1 MSLSVVV
8 VTWEC
13 ADYLARLVESMN
25 RHLPTAAELI
35 VVDNDSDD
43 NPGAAAAGWQGRSR
57 FERLGSNRGFGA
69 ASNLGVDM
77 SASDVVILLNP
88 DTELLDD
95 GLPRLAAFVLEHE
108 CLAGPRL
115 LNPDGSLQPSASGSP
130 VGAWPWIGA
139 LLPGRLQP
147 RFARARSEPWRL
159 GKRTPV
165 AWLSAA
171 CIAAPRALLCRLGPF
186 DPAIHLYAE
195 DMDLGLRAAAA
206 GVDSWICPELAEV
219 AHRRRGSSG
228 RRWPEGPEVEAANN
242 RRSVVR
248 RAYGPAA
255 ERRSWLAQRMNLR
268 LRASAK
274 RVLQIDAEPEIRALA
289 AARQAASPPPL
300 PAFPPPAD

>member
-1 MSLSVVV
+1 LSLSVVV

-13 ADYLARLVESMN
+13 ADHLARLVESMN
-25 RHLPTAAELI
+25 RHLPSDAELI
-35 VVDNDSDD
+35 VVDNNSDD
-43 NPGAAAAGWQGRSR
+43 DPRGPAERWKGEAR
-57 FERLGSNRGFGA
+57 FERLGSNCGFGA
-69 ASNLGVDM
+69 ASNRGVGM
-77 SASDVVILLNP
+77 SESEAVVLLNP

-95 GLPRLAAFVLEHE
+95 GLPSLAAFALEQE

-115 LNPDGSLQPSASGSP
+115 LNPDGSVQPSASGSP
-130 VGAWPWIGA
+130 VGIWPWIGA
-139 LLPGRLQP
+139 LVPGRLQP

-159 GKRTPV
+159 DSRTRV

-171 CIAAPRALLCRLGPF
+171 CIAAPRALLHRLGPF

-195 DMDLGLRAAAA
+195 DMDLGLRAGTA
-206 GVDSWICPELAEV
+206 GDDSWICPELAQV
-219 AHRRRGSSG
+219 AHRRRGSTD

-255 ERRSWLAQRMNLR
+255 ERRSWRAHRINLR
-268 LRASAK
+268 LRTSAK
-274 RVLQIDAEPEIRALA
+274 RVLQIDAKPERQALA
-289 AARQAASPPPL
+289 AARLAKRPAPL